1 MGILVSPGVLVT
13 VTDESQYASAG
24 FGTVPLIVIAT
35 AKNKFI
41 PGSSSTYATGTLN
54 INTENLYLIN
64 GQRDLLQTFGA
75 PVFYTSGGSPEY
87 DNQLNELGLF
97 SAYQYL
103 GIANTAYILRANV
116 SLSEMIPTNTEPSG
130 EPDIGQYWLDTAR
143 STYGIFQSNGNVNSA
158 LSWAPKTPT
167 VLTDSS
173 NLQLIVQGLY
183 ATDDGNAPIITI
195 TDYLVINGTGVLLT
209 TGMSIA
215 DAASAINNTV
225 AVTDAGITAE
235 IYIREGKPDVTVS
248 AISDMFYMRLVSSSI
263 TGEIELAGS
272 DPTILTNLGFI
283 NPSTLNPDPTPT
295 NYVVPNGDYLTEG
308 DYVVDAYSSYN
319 GYIENSIWQKLTMET
334 STETKNWWFRVGSTD
349 DTFPGWGWREAQ
361 PRIVTGTESNPT
373 FTIGQQCYIG
383 IGTASPVLITVT
395 GTTLDSFVA
404 AVNAVLSANS
414 FNAYAEKRSSGS
426 SNYFSIV
433 NYDGTDIFF
442 NDVSTQSGLQHP
454 WKDAGI
460 YPYQTYYGSITGTVA
475 NPSFVAATRYV
486 VSAAVQAA
494 GAGYVVGDTLNVVGG
509 THSVTGVLQ
518 VSAIQVVTASI
529 SSAGTNFAVN
539 DTLTFN
545 GPNYTSPVVL
555 RVTSIGGGGSITGL
569 TIVSNGQYT
578 ASTPTNP
585 VAPTSTSGNGI
596 NSTVTLG
603 WGVATA
609 TVNTAGNY
617 TVDPTNPVSTTGG
630 SGVGATFNLT
640 MGFLTSNTFTIDPGT
655 DGSGTQT
662 VNVPAF
668 PNNTLNGVVAA
679 INAKFPNGPIVASV
693 ATGGYLKITN
703 TNGTQFVLE
712 DVSGTPLNN
721 AGIKVGYVFGRK
733 LTYYGYYPSL
743 TVPSSLD
750 ALAQENVWINT
761 TYQNYGANY
770 VVKRYNGSIWV
781 QQNRNPNSGTVPMYS
796 NDSVAN
802 AAFGGSKAI
811 GTLYMRYNSTGSN
824 PVQATQVLY
833 RWDGTTWTRPEYNSG
848 TTAPAGPPADG
859 TLWYSTD
866 LRVDIMVGDGQVW
879 LGYKNYYPATD
890 PNGVIISG
898 SEPST
903 QSDGSPLVDN
913 DIWLDSA
920 MTPYP
925 VLYRWDSV
933 LGQWVLIDN
942 TDHSSPGGIIFKDA
956 RWNANGQEGGSQLQS
971 AMVNSNYVDSDAPN
985 AELYPAGMLLFNTRY
1000 TTYNVKEYKVD
1011 YFPTLSPPYL
1021 SSTWVTKSGNRP
1033 DGTPYMGPLSQRA
1046 VVVAAMQAAL
1056 VANTEIRAEA
1066 VNYNLIAAPGYIECL
1081 DEMITLN
1088 TDRKETAFIIADT
1101 PGTLPADG
1109 TSLQRWAT
1117 NADNTAENNAEGL
1130 ISSTPYAAV
1139 YYPWGL
1145 STNLDGKTIF
1155 VPPSEMALRTYAY
1168 NDQVAYPWF
1177 APAGF
1182 NRGLVTGVTSVGYL
1196 KSDGTYQPVTLNQ
1209 GQRDILYLNR
1219 INPIAYIPGRGLVI
1233 YGQKTL
1239 NPYASALDRVNVAR
1253 LINYL
1258 KYQLDNLAKPF
1269 LFEPNDKQTRQ
1280 SVTNTFNSFMGNL
1293 VGLRALY
1300 DYAVICDETNNTPAR
1315 IDANELWID
1324 IAIKPTKAIEFI
1336 YIPIRILNT
1345 GDPLP
1350 NGAQNPT
1357 NV

>member
-24 FGTVPLIVIAT
+24 FGTIPLIVIAT
-35 AKNKFI
+35 ASNKFI
-41 PGSSSTYATGTLN
+41 PGSTSTYATGTLKVD
-54 INTENLYLIN
+54 TENLYLIT
-64 GQRDLLQTFGA
+64 GQRDLLQTFGS
-75 PVFYTSGGSPEY
+75 PIFYTSGGSPEY

-116 SLSEMIPTNTEPSG
+116 NLSEMIPTTVEPSG
-130 EPDIGQYWLDTAR
+130 EADIGQYWMDTTR
-143 STYGIFQSNGNVNSA
+143 TTFGLFQSNGNVNSA
-158 LSWAPKTPT
+158 LAWAPKTPT
-167 VLTDSS
+167 VLTDATY
-173 NLQLIVQGLY
+173 LELIVQGNY
-183 ATDDGNAPIITI
+183 CTDNGNSPVITN

-215 DAASAINNTV
+215 DVASAINNST
-225 AVTDAGITAE
+225 ALHDAGITAE
-235 IYIREGKPDVTVS
+235 IYTREGKPDLAVS
-248 AISDMFYMRLVSSSI
+248 YVSDMFYLRLINNQIDS
-263 TGEIELAGS
+263 EIELAGS
-272 DPTILTNLGFI
+272 DPTLLTNLGFVDGAM
-283 NPSTLNPDPTPT
+283 TPDPTPT
-295 NYVVPNGDYLTEG
+295 NYIVPKGDYLTEG
-308 DYVVDAYSSYN
+308 DYVVDAYSTYN
-319 GYIENSIWQKLTMET
+319 GYIENAIWQKLTLET

-349 DTFPGWGWREAQ
+349 ATFPGWGWREAQ
-361 PRIVTGTESNPT
+361 PRQVAGTRANPT
-373 FTIGQQCYIG
+373 FIIGQQCYIG
-383 IGTASPVLITVT
+383 IGNATPLLITVS
-395 GTTLDSFVA
+395 GTTLDQFVA
-404 AVNAVLSANS
+404 TVNAVLTANQMP
-414 FNAYAEKRSSGS
+414 AYARKITSGNN
-426 SNYFSIV
+426 NYFGIT
-433 NYDGTDIFF
+433 NYAGTDIFF
-442 NDVSTQSGLQHP
+442 NDVSTQAGTEHP

-460 YPYQTYYGSITGTVA
+460 YPYQTYYGSATGNVA
-475 NPSFVAATRYV
+475 NPSYVAATRYV
-486 VSAAVQAA
+486 ASAATVAA

-518 VSAIQVVTASI
+518 VASVQVVTASI
-529 SSAGTNFAVN
+529 SGAGTGFAVN

-545 GPNYTSPVVL
+545 GPNYTSPVIL
-555 RVTSIGGGGSITGL
+555 RVTSVGGGNSITGL
-569 TIVSNGQYT
+569 AIVSNGQYN
-578 ASTPTNP
+578 AATPSNP
-585 VAPTSTSGNGI
+585 VAPTSTSGSGVNA
-596 NSTVTLG
+596 TVTFG
-603 WGVATA
+603 WGVSTV

-630 SGVGATFNLT
+630 SGAGATFNVS

-655 DGSGTQT
+655 DGTGIQT
-662 VNVPAF
+662 IHVPAY
-668 PNNTLNGVVAA
+668 PNNTLTGVVNA
-679 INAKFPNGPIVASV
+679 INAAFPDGPIVASV

-703 TNGTQFVLE
+703 NNGTQFVLE

-721 AGIKVGYVFGRK
+721 SGIKVGYVFGRQ
-733 LTYYGYYPSL
+733 LTYYGYYPTL
-743 TVPSSLD
+743 TVPST
-750 ALAQENVWINT
+750 LAQLAVENVWINT

-770 VVKRYNGSIWV
+770 VIKRYNGSIWV
-781 QQNRNPNSGTVPMYS
+781 QQNRSPNSGYVPMYS

-811 GTLYMRYNSTGSN
+811 GTLYMRYNSTGVN
-824 PVQATQVLY
+824 PPQATQVLY
-833 RWDGTTWTRPEYNSG
+833 RWDGTSWVRPDYSASK
-848 TTAPAGPPADG
+848 TSPAGPPADG
-859 TLWYSTD
+859 TLWYNTD
-866 LRVDIMVGDGQVW
+866 LRVDIMCGNGQIW
-879 LGYKNYYPATD
+879 QGYRNAYPATD

-925 VLYRWDSV
+925 VLYRWDTV
-933 LGQWVLIDN
+933 LGEWILIDN

-956 RWNANGQEGGSQLQS
+956 RWNDDGKINGSQLQS
-971 AMVNSNYVDSDAPN
+971 AMVLSDYVDSDAPN

-1000 TTYNVKEYKVD
+1000 STYNVKEYKVN
-1011 YFPTLSPPYL
+1011 YFPTLDPPYM

-1033 DGTPYMGPLSQRA
+1033 NGTPYMGPLSQRA
-1046 VVVAAMQAAL
+1046 VIVTAMQSAL

-1066 VNYNLIAAPGYIECL
+1066 VNYNLMATPGYIECL

-1088 TDRKETAFIIADT
+1088 TDRKETAFIIADP

-1117 NADNTAENNAEGL
+1117 NANNAAENNADGL

-1293 VGLRALY
+1293 IGLRALY

-1324 IAIKPTKAIEFI
+1324 IAIKPEKAIEFI

-1350 NGAQNPT
+1350 NGSQNPT
-1357 NV
+1357 NF

>member
-24 FGTVPLIVIAT
+24 FGTIPLIVIAT
-35 AKNKFI
+35 ASNKFV
-41 PGSSSTYATGTLN
+41 PGSTSTYATGTLK
-54 INTENLYLIN
+54 IDTENLYLIT
-64 GQRDLLQTFGA
+64 GQRDLLQTFGS
-75 PVFYTSGGSPEY
+75 PIFYTSGGSPEY

-116 SLSEMIPTNTEPSG
+116 NTAEMIPTTVEPSG
-130 EPDIGQYWLDTAR
+130 EADTGQYWLDTDR
-143 STYGIFQSNGNVNSA
+143 STWGIFQSNGNVNSA
-158 LSWAPKTPT
+158 LAWSTKTPT
-167 VLTDSS
+167 VLTDATY
-173 NLQLIVQGLY
+173 LELIAQGEY
-183 ATDDGNAPIITI
+183 CTDDGNNPIITN
-195 TDYLVINGTGVLLT
+195 TDNLVINGTAVPLT

-215 DAASAINNTV
+215 DVASAINNST
-225 AVTDAGITAE
+225 ALHDAGITAT
-235 IYIREGKPDVTVS
+235 IYTRYGKPDVTVS
-248 AISDMFYMRLVSSSI
+248 AVSDMFYLRLVNSEIDS
-263 TGEIELAGS
+263 EIELAGS
-272 DPTILTNLGFI
+272 DPTILINLGFI
-283 NPSTLNPDPTPT
+283 DGALTPDPTPP
-295 NYVVPNGDYLTEG
+295 NYVVPKGDYLTEG
-308 DYVVDAYSSYN
+308 DYVIDAYSTYN
-319 GYIENSIWQKLTMET
+319 GYVENSVWQKLTLET
-334 STETKNWWFRVGSTD
+334 STETTNWWFRVGSTD
-349 DTFPGWGWREAQ
+349 NSFPGWGWREAQ
-361 PRIVTGTESNPT
+361 PRQVTGSKANPIL
-373 FTIGQQCYIG
+373 TIGEQCYIG
-383 IGTASPVLITVT
+383 IGTASPVLVT
-395 GTTLDSFVA
+395 ISGTTLTSFIDD
-404 AVNAVLSANS
+404 VNAVLSANS
-414 FNAYAEKRSSGS
+414 FNAYASKITSGS
-426 SNYFSIV
+426 SNYFSIT
-433 NYDGTDIFF
+433 NFDGTDIFF
-442 NDVSTQSGLQHP
+442 NDVSTQAGTQTP
-454 WKDAGI
+454 WEDVGI
-460 YPYQTYYGSITGTVA
+460 QPTQTYYGSITGTVA

-486 VSAAVQAA
+486 ASGSVVAA

-518 VSAIQVVTASI
+518 VSAIQVVSASI
-529 SSAGTNFAVN
+529 SAAGTGYAVN

-545 GPNYTSPVVL
+545 GPNYTSPVVVK
-555 RVTSIGGGGSITGL
+555 VTTIGGAGSITGL
-569 TIVSNGQYT
+569 QVISNGQYT

-585 VAPTSTSGNGI
+585 VTPTSTSGSGI
-596 NSTVTLG
+596 NATVTLG
-603 WGVATA
+603 WGVATV
-609 TVNTAGNY
+609 TVNTPGNY

-630 SGVGATFNLT
+630 SGAGATFNVT
-640 MGFLTSNTFTIDPGT
+640 MAYLTSNTFTIDPGT

-662 VNVPAF
+662 INVPAY
-668 PNNTLNGVVAA
+668 PNNTVSGVVAA
-679 INAKFPNGPIVASV
+679 INAAFPSGPIVASV

-703 TNGTQFVLE
+703 TNGTQFILK
-712 DVSGTPLNN
+712 DVSGTPLNS
-721 AGIKVGYVFGRK
+721 AGIKVGYVFGRQ

-743 TVPSSLD
+743 TVPST
-750 ALAQENVWINT
+750 LAQLAVENVWINT
-761 TYQNYGANY
+761 TQQNYGANL

-781 QQNRNPNSGTVPMYS
+781 TQNRSPNSGTVPMYS

-811 GTLYMRYNSTGSN
+811 GTCYWRYNATGTT
-824 PVQATQVLY
+824 PAQATQVLY
-833 RWDGTTWTRPEYNSG
+833 RWDGTAWVRPDYTASD
-848 TTAPAGPPADG
+848 TAPAGPPADG

-879 LGYKNYYPATD
+879 LGYRNYYPATD

-920 MTPYP
+920 SSPYP
-925 VLYRWDSV
+925 VLYRWDTV
-933 LGQWVLIDN
+933 LGEWVLIDN

-956 RWNANGQEGGSQLQS
+956 RWNDDGQVNGSQLQS
-971 AMVNSNYVDSDAPN
+971 AMVLSDYVDSDAPN

-1011 YFPTLSPPYL
+1011 YFPTLDAPFMT
-1021 SSTWVTKSGNRP
+1021 STWVTKSGNRP
-1033 DGTPYMGPLSQRA
+1033 DGTPYMGPLAQRA
-1046 VVVAAMQAAL
+1046 VIVTAMQSAL
-1056 VANTEIRAEA
+1056 VSNTEIRAEA
-1066 VNYNLIAAPGYIECL
+1066 VNYNLIATPGYIECL

-1088 TDRKETAFIIADT
+1088 TDKKEVAFIIADT

-1117 NADNTAENNAEGL
+1117 NANNAAENSAEGL

-1219 INPIAYIPGRGLVI
+1219 INPIAFIPGRGLVI

-1239 NPYASALDRVNVAR
+1239 NAYASALDRVNVAR

-1293 VGLRALY
+1293 IGLRALY